1 MSRSRRCRQLAAVI
15 ASVAV
20 TAACG
25 INTDTTPVDL
35 EQPGAIATTIGEG
48 ANAVEAIGSGRIYL
62 IAPPLPGRADR
73 LEAVPRETGDAPS
86 AIVEA
91 LLAGPSEE
99 EFGNGFRSLLPP
111 ALRANDV
118 ALRAGG
124 LLAID
129 LSAPIL
135 DVAGDDLP
143 LALAQIVHSLTA
155 VRGITGVLIT
165 VDGRTTQ
172 WPVPSGELVDGAL
185 TAYDFP
191 GLIDSAQP
199 AYPAT
204 PSPQPTP

>member
-1 MSRSRRCRQLAAVI
+1 MSRAHRSRRLVAAF
-15 ASVAV
+15 AALTV
-20 TAACG
+20 TGACG

-35 EQPGAIATTIGEG
+35 EQPDAVVTTIGQG

-62 IAPPLPGRADR
+62 IAPALPGRADR

-129 LSAPIL
+129 LSAQML
-135 DVAGDDLP
+135 DVEGDDLP

-155 VRGITGVLIT
+155 VRGISGVLVT
-165 VDGRTTQ
+165 VDGRATP

-199 AYPAT
+199 AYPST
-204 PSPQPTP
+204 PSP